1 MSSPGYSLVVA
12 LFASSFF
19 VIVEPAP
26 FDLLVA
32 CALVAI
38 FAQGRNF
45 ILEGMW
51 FPCITLAVFVLA
63 NFPPLMTGVI
73 LDYDRAMFYLTIS
86 IYLIGLFYVVAFLV
100 SRYGEAGAEAVLAG
114 CAFAAVI
121 SSVVGIAAFSGSIPG
136 TDSLLFAG
144 RAKAFFKDP
153 NVFGPFLGMAL
164 VWLVYKFD
172 NCRSL
177 RRRMFFIFVICIC
190 AVGIIVSFSRGAW
203 VGTICSLV
211 VYYGIHAYRQRSY
224 QYLRNLSAPV
234 LAAVVTVTAI
244 WFLNPSQMNDL
255 FYPRLKAQ
263 YYDEDRFYVQHLAFE
278 KSVFNPLGLGPGQS
292 ELSFG
297 DVSQLGTSSTH
308 SLFMRLMFENGWVGV
323 LSFTIFL
330 FPTGSVVLRCSFGA
344 TPSAPVAT
352 VVLAVLSGTIVQ
364 GFVIDTLHW
373 RHLWILCGL
382 TWGLHVHDLRRKRS
396 LHGPLSAGALQA
408 RNLTQ

>member
-1 MSSPGYSLVVA
+1 MSPPGYSLVVA
-12 LFASSFF
+12 LFATSFF

-26 FDLLVA
+26 FDMLVA
-32 CALVAI
+32 CALVI
-38 FAQGRNF
+38 ILAQGRDF
-45 ILEGMW
+45 VLEGMW

-73 LDYDRAMFYLTIS
+73 LDYHRAMFYLTIS
-86 IYLIGLFYVVAFLV
+86 VYLIGLFYVVAFLV

-136 TDSLLFAG
+136 MDSLLFAG

-172 NCRSL
+172 NCRNL
-177 RRRMFFIFVICIC
+177 RKRVFFISIICTC
-190 AVGIIVSFSRGAW
+190 TVGIIVSFSRGAW
-203 VGTICSLV
+203 VGTSCSLV
-211 VYYGIHAYRQRSY
+211 IYYGIQAYRQRSY
-224 QYLRNLSAPV
+224 RYLRNLSAPI
-234 LAAVVTVTAI
+234 LAALVTVSAI
-244 WFLNPSQMNDL
+244 GFLNPSQMNDL

-308 SLFMRLMFENGWVGV
+308 SLFMRLMFENGWVGF
-323 LSFTIFL
+323 LSFNIFL
-330 FPTGSVVLRCSFGA
+330 FLTGSVVLRCSFGA
-344 TPSAPVAT
+344 MPSAPVAA
-352 VVLAVLSGTIVQ
+352 VVLAVLAGIFVE

-373 RHLWILCGL
+373 RHLWILLGAA
-382 TWGLHVHDLRRKRS
+382 WGLHAHDIKILARR
-396 LHGPLSAGALQA
+396 GSACVGAA
-408 RNLTQ
+408 RL